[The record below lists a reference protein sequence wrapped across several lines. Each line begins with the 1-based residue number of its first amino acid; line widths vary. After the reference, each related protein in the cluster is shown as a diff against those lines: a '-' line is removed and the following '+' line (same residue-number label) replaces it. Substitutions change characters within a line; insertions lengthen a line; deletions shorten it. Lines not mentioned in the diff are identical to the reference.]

1 MRLYT
6 NTLRGYH
13 GDNMETGIKKKA
25 LRRLNL
31 IKGQL
36 GGLIKMVDA
45 ERYCVDII
53 IQVSAVKE
61 ALSGVEDL
69 VLENHLTTHV
79 VEQMKSGKNKKAVA
93 EILRVYKLAQK
104 KK

>member
-1 MRLYT
+1 MM
-6 NTLRGYH
+6 NA
-13 GDNMETGIKKKA
+13 DIKKKS
-25 LRRLNL
+25 LRRLSL
-31 IKGQL
+31 IKGQVD
-36 GGLIKMVDA
+36 GLTKMVHA

-93 EILRVYKLAQK
+93 EILKVYKLAQK

>member
-1 MRLYT
+1 MKAVV
-6 NTLRGYH
+6 
-13 GDNMETGIKKKA
+13 KKKVF
-25 LRRLNL
+25 RRLSL

-36 GGLIKMVDA
+36 NGLTKMVDT

-53 IQVSAVKE
+53 TQSSAIKE

-69 VLENHLTTHV
+69 MLENHLTTHV
-79 VEQMKSGKNKKAVA
+79 VEQVKSGRSKKAVE
-93 EILRVYKLAQK
+93 EILKVYKLAQK